1 MWGKGCTLTSLTR
14 DFSRGMPSPLPSA
27 LPGDALAPTTIATH
41 HAGVLFAV
49 GGAGLL
55 GGIWRAPPL
64 ALAEFSTQ
72 LAELLVP
79 HSLAGLRAMMGG
91 GGGSSGDVH
100 PGGGGGGGAVGGG
113 RAGSSSG
120 AMEALAEAARAQL
133 LRALSLQ
140 LSLT

>member
-1 MWGKGCTLTSLTR
+1 
-14 DFSRGMPSPLPSA
+14 MPPWP
-27 LPGDALAPTTIATH
+27 PH

-79 HSLAGLRAMMGG
+79 HSRAGLRAMMGG
-91 GGGSSGDVH
+91 GGGSSGDAL
-100 PGGGGGGGAVGGG
+100 GGGAAGG
-113 RAGSSSG
+113 RTGPSCLCAV
-120 AMEALAEAARAQL
+120 EALAEAARAQL

-140 LSLT
+140 LSIA